1 MNGLR
6 NRNRLKVLYP
16 GLLTHLNKGYKAI
29 INHGMFL
36 RVLDIFRVYAQN
48 TPMNTPPPRPPQDYS
63 GDVKIKGVVWA
74 VIVSAERKRRK
85 TSSGFF
91 CFVFVFVFEPL
102 EINLMHFTN
111 FGFMA

>member
-6 NRNRLKVLYP
+6 NRDRLKVLYP

-29 INHGMFL
+29 INHGAIL

-48 TPMNTPPPRPPQDYS
+48 TPMNTPPPSPPQDYS
-63 GDVKIKGVVWA
+63 GDGKIKGVVWA

-85 TSSGFF
+85 RLAFFLFLFSS
-91 CFVFVFVFEPL
+91 
-102 EINLMHFTN
+102 H
-111 FGFMA
+111 